1 MRSLNGEISNAL
13 GSSELDSMIFGL
25 MNLNQ
30 SASSSVNKAL
40 EEYKQYYET
49 LSEPVLDLV
58 FSVMGFGAS
67 ISSRVRNLIIFVTV
81 KTGHFHEICSSEN
94 SDEIK
99 IEDLTITLV
108 VPLC

>member
-67 ISSRVRNLIIFVTV
+67 ISSRVRNLIQVYLIIVVTV
-81 KTGHFHEICSSEN
+81 KTGRFHEMCFAN
-94 SDEIK
+94 RN
-99 IEDLTITLV
+99 
-108 VPLC
+108 